1 MRIEKIYALYKE
13 SYKVFKDTRDEAKD
27 AIYFSLKG
35 ANFNG
40 NAYAME
46 ALKKG
51 ASYAVIDEKQYKVD
65 DRMIL
70 VEDAL
75 TCLQDLARYHRQQLK
90 VPIIAL
96 TGSNGKTTTK
106 ELIHVVLD
114 KKFNCYATKGNFNN
128 HIGVPLTLLSITP
141 DHDFGVIEMGANHQ
155 HEIEALCNIALP
167 DFGYITNFGRV
178 HLEGFGSFE
187 GVIKGKTEMYRHLK
201 KQGKKVF
208 VNQDDPIQMER
219 TEGMERIVFGSSD
232 GVCKIAFLGAD
243 PFVNISFQGME
254 IKSRLIGNY
263 NFSNIAAAVCI
274 GSYFGVETDKIK
286 IAIEGY
292 IPENN
297 RSQIIHHAG
306 NKIILDAYNANPN
319 SMEAALNNLGTLSDK
334 KKVAVLGDMFELGV
348 DSREEHQNIAD
359 QAVKLGLDRIYLIGE
374 TFGDLSVEGAEV
386 YQFNSFDAFTDH
398 FKHQS
403 FSKTTFLVKASRGMA
418 LERILEYL

>member
-51 ASYAVIDEKQYKVD
+51 ASYAVIDEKQYQVD

-178 HLEGFGSFE
+178 HLEGFGSF
-187 GVIKGKTEMYRHLK
+187 GINYSFLK
-201 KQGKKVF
+201 RFCVLPLF
-208 VNQDDPIQMER
+208 V
-219 TEGMERIVFGSSD
+219 SD
-232 GVCKIAFLGAD
+232 NSASM
-243 PFVNISFQGME
+243 PF
-254 IKSRLIGNY
+254 
-263 NFSNIAAAVCI
+263 
-274 GSYFGVETDKIK
+274 
-286 IAIEGY
+286 
-292 IPENN
+292 
-297 RSQIIHHAG
+297 
-306 NKIILDAYNANPN
+306 
-319 SMEAALNNLGTLSDK
+319 
-334 KKVAVLGDMFELGV
+334 
-348 DSREEHQNIAD
+348 
-359 QAVKLGLDRIYLIGE
+359 
-374 TFGDLSVEGAEV
+374 
-386 YQFNSFDAFTDH
+386 H
-398 FKHQS
+398 FFCHP
-403 FSKTTFLVKASRGMA
+403 V
-418 LERILEYL
+418 